1 MTMKRDKDDE
11 FGRPPKSSEEE
22 QHPQHEVRHTVR
34 MITAKDAGWIT
45 PTAFVAPVTM
55 VPIDPPRPLKKKSPP
70 TAG

>member
-11 FGRPPKSSEEE
+11 SGGPPKQPAHEH
-22 QHPQHEVRHTVR
+22 QPQRELRHGVR

-45 PTAFVAPVTM
+45 PTAFVAPITM

-70 TAG
+70 VD